1 MIFKPSVKTEREK
14 AQNEIDDAIEAIS
27 VFDNAIACGFL
38 KDKHS
43 LIAQEWI
50 KEYKNDIENVC
61 KRSTNFISKCLD
73 KSFLNLILLA
83 LGDNQ

>member
-1 MIFKPSVKTEREK
+1 MTFKPSIKTERER

-27 VFDNAIACGFL
+27 VLDNAIACGFL

-50 KEYKNDIENVC
+50 KEYKNDIENC
-61 KRSTNFISKCLD
+61 KLFLD
-73 KSFLNLILLA
+73 EHH
-83 LGDNQ
+83 

>member
-1 MIFKPSVKTEREK
+1 MTFKPSIKTEKER

-27 VFDNAIACGFL
+27 VLDNAIACGFL

-50 KEYKNDIENVC
+50 KEYKNDIENC
-61 KRSTNFISKCLD
+61 KIFLD
-73 KSFLNLILLA
+73 NNKDIK
-83 LGDNQ
+83 